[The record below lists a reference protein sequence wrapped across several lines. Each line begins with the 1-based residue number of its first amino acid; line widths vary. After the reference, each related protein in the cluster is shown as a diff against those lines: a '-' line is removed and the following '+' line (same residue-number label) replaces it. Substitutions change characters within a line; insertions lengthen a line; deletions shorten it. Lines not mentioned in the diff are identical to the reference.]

1 MQHLTRY
8 ELYSLLLKAK
18 EHNERDWLMLLVGY
32 WHGLRASEI
41 LSLRAANVVGDCLCV
56 QRLKGSLKTTH
67 PLVKHP
73 DALFNEYDAF
83 KKRMIEVGT
92 GRLFP
97 ISRNEL
103 WRIIQKYG
111 IGAGIERHKLHPH
124 VLKHSIAMHSIRE
137 AGIENVRQHL
147 GHKNLSSTGSY
158 LRVSDEAASSA
169 VFKAAS

>member
-18 EHNERDWLMLLVGY
+18 EHSERDWLMLLVGY
-32 WHGLRASEI
+32 WHGLRAGEI
-41 LSLRAANVVGDCLCV
+41 VSLRAANIVGDNLTV
-56 QRLKGSLKTTH
+56 QRSKGSLKTTQ

-73 DALFNEYDAF
+73 DALFNEYDAM
-83 KKRMIEVGT
+83 KKRMADVGL

-97 ISRNEL
+97 ITRNQL
-103 WRIIQKYG
+103 WRIVQKYG
-111 IGAGIERHKLHPH
+111 IAAGIEWHKLHPH

-158 LRVSDEAASSA
+158 LRVSDEQASNA
-169 VFKAAS
+169 VFKAAA